1 MEKITR
7 QYLDHLIST
16 VSIVDFMEDVYNSD
30 FIDSKMSHWTNT
42 CCPMPNHD
50 DSNPSFGVNT
60 ESNRYNCFGCGAT
73 GDIIKLVQNVEGLN
87 FIEAI
92 QRISSYSG
100 IEVETANLDFKYLV
114 NEFKSTINNYLNKE
128 NENKFPGGLSESNFL
143 IALNDRS
150 KKFLRSV
157 NLNNDDLKWVESVYS
172 EVEIFT
178 QKNDY
183 KTIAKIW
190 KDFGKQTKERI
201 LSYNES
207 QS

>member
-30 FIDSKMSHWTNT
+30 FIDSKMSNWTNT